1 MATRDDEP
9 QVHLATRIPKDL
21 HHRLKLYCLEIDTS
35 QMDFV
40 SRALRE
46 RLDRLGT
53 RTRGTRRREK
63 PPAAYSASR
72 YSSADG
78 S

>member
-9 QVHLATRIPKDL
+9 QVQLSTRIPKDL
-21 HHRLKLYCLEIDTS
+21 QHRLRLHCVETETS

-40 SRALRE
+40 THALRE

-53 RTRGTRRREK
+53 RTLGARRREK
-63 PPAAYSASR
+63 PPAA
-72 YSSADG
+72 
-78 S
+78 

>member
-9 QVHLATRIPKDL
+9 QVQLSTRIPKDL

-40 SRALRE
+40 THALRE

-53 RTRGTRRREK
+53 RTLGARRREK
-63 PPAAYSASR
+63 PPAA
-72 YSSADG
+72 
-78 S
+78 

>member
-9 QVHLATRIPKDL
+9 QVQLATRIPKDL
-21 HHRLKLYCLEIDTS
+21 HHRLRLHCVETETS

-40 SRALRE
+40 VRALRE

-53 RTRGTRRREK
+53 RTRGARRRER
-63 PPAAYSASR
+63 PPAA
-72 YSSADG
+72 
-78 S
+78 